1 MVTIQKRGGIPI
13 TQNQILI
20 IDDDVKLC
28 QLLKRCMDNN
38 EQTQVDYCHNGSEG
52 LILLNEKDYQLVVLD
67 VMLPEIDGFEILTA
81 IRRVSSVPVLMLT
94 ARLEESSK
102 VYGLRLGADDYLSKP
117 FSINEFLARVD
128 ALVRRYTALNYA
140 IKPETMQLTFKGGL
154 LIDMLGRSATIHGKA
169 ITLTPKEFDL
179 LYYLAANK
187 GKVFTKK
194 QLYIQVWHDQ
204 SAFDDGNIM
213 AYTSKIRKK
222 LEAANKEINYIET
235 IWGIGYRFNPEV

>member
-1 MVTIQKRGGIPI
+1 MTPNRA
-13 TQNQILI
+13 LI
-20 IDDDVKLC
+20 IDDDVELC
-28 QLLKRCMDNN
+28 KLLKRCMDSDNRM
-38 EQTQVDYCHNGSEG
+38 QVDYCHNGSEG
-52 LILLNEKDYQLVVLD
+52 LSLLAEQDYQLVVLD
-67 VMLPEIDGFEILTA
+67 VMLPEMDGFEILTA
-81 IRRVSSVPVLMLT
+81 IRRVNTVPVLMLT
-94 ARLEESSK
+94 AKVEEGSK

-140 IKPETMQLTFKGGL
+140 IKPESLQLTYKGGL
-154 LIDMLGRSATIHGKA
+154 IIDMLSRTVTVHEKA

-204 SAFDDGNIM
+204 FAFDDGNIM

-222 LEAANKEINYIET
+222 LEAANNEINYIET
-235 IWGIGYRFNPEV
+235 IWGVGYRFNPEV